1 MHSGAGMADSRIEA
15 GNLLERLTAS
25 TGAETFE
32 TLVSGA
38 GVRVERIVSTGQS
51 SPQEGWYDQDNDE
64 WVAVLR
70 GAAVIAYPDGREVE
84 MGEGDWLHLP
94 AHTRHRV
101 EWTDPNR
108 PTVWLAVHFPP
119 EPDL

>member
-1 MHSGAGMADSRIEA
+1 MPDSHAER

-25 TGAETFE
+25 NQSEVFE
-32 TLVSGA
+32 TLASGA

-51 SPQEGWYDQDNDE
+51 SPEEGWYDQANDE

-70 GAAVIAYPDGREVE
+70 GAAVIAYPDGKAVA

-101 EWTDPNR
+101 QWTDPNR

-119 EPDL
+119 EPGK